1 MSDPAGA
8 GLRGSSDGEAGGGGQ
23 VEEDYIVKSVRML
36 NRPQQTEDRG
46 RRTAIGIA
54 NGEFAADKRRM
65 S

>member
-46 RRTAIGIA
+46 RRTAIA
-54 NGEFAADKRRM
+54 NGKFAADKRRM